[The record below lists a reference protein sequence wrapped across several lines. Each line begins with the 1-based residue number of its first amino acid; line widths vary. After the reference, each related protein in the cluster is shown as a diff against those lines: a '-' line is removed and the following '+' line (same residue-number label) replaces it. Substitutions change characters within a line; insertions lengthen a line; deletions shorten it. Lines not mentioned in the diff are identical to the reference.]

1 MTDASYYLF
10 EKIQTGGRFRKLL
23 GHLFRSWNWALA
35 TDRAYRRGGVM
46 ALDPVAMDR
55 LGD

>member
-35 TDRAYRRGGVM
+35 TDRAYRRGSVM